1 MKYTFASDNWAGGD
15 ERIMKE
21 IKNIILHLQKIN
33 IKTEKL
39 EDILDSFLKNKETIF
54 YINYFTQ
61 KSISQNDIY
70 KKKFWVNLFD
80 FLDTDWFIIT
90 LEIVFLILIVYDI
103 KKYVQTK
110 KKEYITNIVLTFGF
124 EIWTLYPMYNSY
136 FGWEDEQKQKM
147 LVTCNDTNNTKLCNC
162 IDEKIFKEY
171 IYDEYKILDENS
183 SDYKEFIKD
192 AKEEWLDNS
201 WF

>member
-1 MKYTFASDNWAGGD
+1 M
-15 ERIMKE
+15 
-21 IKNIILHLQKIN
+21 
-33 IKTEKL
+33 
-39 EDILDSFLKNKETIF
+39 
-54 YINYFTQ
+54 
-61 KSISQNDIY
+61 
-70 KKKFWVNLFD
+70 FD
-80 FLDTDWFIIT
+80 FLDEDWFIIT

-103 KKYVQTK
+103 KKYIETK
-110 KKEYITNIVLTFGF
+110 KKEYITNTILTFGF
-124 EIWTLYPMYNSY
+124 AIWTLYPMYNSY

-171 IYDEYKILDENS
+171 IYDEYKILDKNS

-192 AKEEWLDNS
+192 AKEECLDDS